1 MTERDVDP
9 VVEALKE
16 GAWRETGAIDD
27 ALAEGR
33 IDEAGWH
40 AAMAGLVA
48 PAYLAA
54 GNPYGQAGHSGDAV
68 SWEASRGIIAHAI
81 HRGGTFLDAGCA
93 SGILMESVVRW
104 GAGIRFAIE
113 PYGVEIVPE
122 LAELAR
128 RRLPD
133 WADRINVGNVRSWRP
148 AEVRFDFVLVRP
160 EYAPR
165 GRRAAL
171 VRHVLDH
178 VLAADGRLIVFV
190 GTEEANCR
198 DAEAEITSTGF
209 TVGGRVERV
218 HSQHAGLRRRLF
230 WIDGRRGDEVAENPG
245 QASARLSCLTYR

>member
-1 MTERDVDP
+1 MTRHDVDP

-16 GAWRETGAIDD
+16 RAWRQTAVIDD
-27 ALAEGR
+27 ALAEGG

-40 AAMAGLVA
+40 AAMAELVA

-54 GNPYGQAGHSGDAV
+54 GNPYGQAGHSGDALT
-68 SWEASRGIIAHAI
+68 WEASRGIIAHAI

-104 GAGIRFAIE
+104 GAGKGFAIE

-128 RRLPD
+128 RRLPH
-133 WADRINVGNVRSWRP
+133 WADRIKVGNVRTWRP
-148 AEVRFDFVLVRP
+148 AGGRFDFVLVRP
-160 EYAPR
+160 EYAPT

-171 VRHVLDH
+171 VRHVLDQ

-190 GTEEANCR
+190 GTEEANRR
-198 DAEAEITSTGF
+198 DAEAEITSTGLF
-209 TVGGRVERV
+209 VGGRVERV
-218 HSQHAGLRRRLF
+218 HPQHGGLRRRLF
-230 WIDGRRGDEVAENPG
+230 WIGGRRGSELGEYPG
-245 QASARLSCLTYR
+245 